1 MPHIIL
7 LGSSFHHVTCS
18 VSQFQLED
26 ESEGFINKQCA
37 RLESDEKL
45 QAILRRGEKTLEQ
58 LPPTTNNALLNHKQL
73 SQKCCNLRMERN
85 LLQLEL
91 MKKSKR
97 LKKLNSVLKMYQR
110 FMILISENN
119 VLRLKE
125 LVGVALRNN
134 NHSISYIVQ

>member
-1 MPHIIL
+1 
-7 LGSSFHHVTCS
+7 
-18 VSQFQLED
+18 
-26 ESEGFINKQCA
+26 
-37 RLESDEKL
+37 
-45 QAILRRGEKTLEQ
+45 
-58 LPPTTNNALLNHKQL
+58 
-73 SQKCCNLRMERN
+73 
-85 LLQLEL
+85 

-134 NHSISYIVQ
+134 HSISYIVDKVMLAINKVYRARPSEEDRDLAFIVLKIGGPSLLSI